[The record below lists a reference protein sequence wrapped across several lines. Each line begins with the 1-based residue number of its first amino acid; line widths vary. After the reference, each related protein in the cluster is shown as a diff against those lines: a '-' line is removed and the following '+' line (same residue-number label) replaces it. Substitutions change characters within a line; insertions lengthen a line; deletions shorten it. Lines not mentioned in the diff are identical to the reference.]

1 MQVINFYMC
10 MLQER
15 DDLLCEGIPGRKS
28 SHFFNSFFMERLLI
42 SDHAYTYSN
51 VRRWSKKF
59 DSFAQDKIYFPVR
72 VICMPWPAQ
81 SDLATSSFPFFIAFV
96 GAGEHFERPL
106 DAAGGAHAEEGGP
119 FYTPDSS

>member
-1 MQVINFYMC
+1 ME

-15 DDLLCEGIPGRKS
+15 DDLLCEGIEGCKA

-59 DSFAQDKIYFPVR
+59 DSFAQEKIFFPVR
-72 VICMPWPAQ
+72 FRAPTAPAPQ
-81 SDLATSSFPFFIAFV
+81 CV
-96 GAGEHFERPL
+96 G
-106 DAAGGAHAEEGGP
+106 DV
-119 FYTPDSS
+119 D